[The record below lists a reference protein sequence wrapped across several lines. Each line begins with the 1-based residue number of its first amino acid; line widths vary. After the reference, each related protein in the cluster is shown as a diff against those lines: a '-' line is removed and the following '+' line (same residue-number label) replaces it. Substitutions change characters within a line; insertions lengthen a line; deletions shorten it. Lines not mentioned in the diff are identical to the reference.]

1 MSAKSDAINKKVK
14 NFQEQTQKAAMSM
27 LNKLV
32 SQFYDVFMENDP
44 DSEAVSTIRKQ
55 VIAKW
60 KMYCIQKNLVK
71 EVALPMCEEAIKSI
85 VDKYN
90 EQLAEV

>member
-14 NFQEQTQKAAMSM
+14 TFQEQTQKAAMFT

-32 SQFYDVFMENDP
+32 AQFYDTFMDNDP
-44 DSEAVSTIRKQ
+44 DSPEVSVKRKQ

-60 KMYCIQKNLVK
+60 KMYCHTKNLVDI
-71 EVALPMCEEAIKSI
+71 AYPMCEEAIKSI

-90 EQLAEV
+90 EQMAEA